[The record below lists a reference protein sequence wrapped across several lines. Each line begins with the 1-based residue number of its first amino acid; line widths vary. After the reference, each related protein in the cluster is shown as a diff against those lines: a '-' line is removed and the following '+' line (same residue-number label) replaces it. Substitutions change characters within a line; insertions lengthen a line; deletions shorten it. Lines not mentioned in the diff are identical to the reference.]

1 MNQVDPQIDAH
12 LSEGGHQVLRKVHQG
27 FLGYNSILQSV
38 TPGQ

>member
-12 LSEGGHQVLRKVHQG
+12 LSEGGNQVLRKVHQG